1 MRSSG
6 ERLSGYGVVYEP
18 SMVSHKGFS
27 LLGSQHEDAN
37 VSVDK
42 LRSGCPLGDLKG
54 GARGYTVHST
64 GIGLLAELSNGW
76 ESKDMTHRH
85 WMLC

>member
-27 LLGSQHEDAN
+27 LMGSQHEDAN
-37 VSVDK
+37 VNVDT
-42 LRSGCPLGDLKG
+42 LYVVVRRLSHT
-54 GARGYTVHST
+54 GARGTQLTRQES
-64 GIGLLAELSNGW
+64 ISWLDLSNGC
-76 ESKDMTHRH
+76 EK
-85 WMLC
+85 